1 MKEHFHK
8 NTGKTKE
15 SPSGIFFCYKYGWR
29 VHSSNL
35 GSCATSMTI
44 CFHHVPFRTYMECH
58 HHRSST
64 CAWFKLVVSIRH
76 LSSCG
81 LWNVWTP
88 HDWCD
93 IRHYNLIFGYYWS
106 TFLKHHPGFPWRDF
120 ELFILKFKIGKWW
133 QTFSVH
139 IEHIWYELTMSLTSF
154 DFSRIFMEPW

>member
-1 MKEHFHK
+1 
-8 NTGKTKE
+8 
-15 SPSGIFFCYKYGWR
+15 
-29 VHSSNL
+29 
-35 GSCATSMTI
+35 MTI

-106 TFLKHHPGFPWRDF
+106 TFLKFLGVILNCLFWNLRSANDGKRFPYILNIFDMNWPCRWHLSIFPVFSWSRDKGICNLVCTPGVTQRTNHGATLQM
-120 ELFILKFKIGKWW
+120 E
-133 QTFSVH
+133 
-139 IEHIWYELTMSLTSF
+139 SL
-154 DFSRIFMEPW
+154 RLLCNNWEPQ